1 MTPQRETLAG
11 PHVSLEG
18 IVSGEGG
25 RWWRLGLL
33 ERPSFLLLFEGET
46 CEPNPCENGGACLM
60 ALSNEAY
67 TCECRPGF
75 TGPNCASNMEVAAD
89 GEDSTSGGIF
99 LGPCHPNPCHNGGM
113 CEVSE
118 TYRGDTFIG
127 YVCKCA
133 PGFNGIHCQHTSSWN
148 YSELTAFHD
157 LPQDKLKPSAKE
169 KRNVNECER
178 DPCKN
183 GGICTDLV
191 ANYSCECP
199 GEYMGRNCQYKCSG
213 PLGMEGGI
221 ISNQQITA
229 SSTHRALFGLQ
240 KWYPYFAR
248 LNKKGLVNAWTAA
261 ENDRWPWI
269 QINLQRRMRVTGLI
283 TQGAKRIGSPEYV
296 KSYKVASSD
305 DGKTWRTYK
314 VKGTDEDM
322 VFRGNVDNN
331 TPSANSFT
339 PPIEAQYVRIYPQ
352 VCRRHCTL
360 RMELLGCELTGCSE
374 PLGMKSGHIQDYQI
388 TASSIFRTLN
398 MDMFTWEPGK
408 ARLDKQGKVNAWTA
422 GHSDQSQWLQIYIF
436 QKAQVKCAICTHI
449 IHQLRLCRVW
459 CLTAV
464 SQNMYL
470 KAGPF
475 RDFPGL
481 SARLLQGVDMLVP
494 TKITGVI
501 TQGAKDFG
509 HVQFVG
515 SYKVAYSN
523 DGERWHIYQD
533 EKQKKDK
540 VSLAF
545 GVLE

>member
-1 MTPQRETLAG
+1 MRMG
-11 PHVSLEG
+11 PLLVS
-18 IVSGEGG
+18 VSVVLCVSAAVPHTAKGE
-25 RWWRLGLL
+25 
-33 ERPSFLLLFEGET
+33 S
-46 CEPNPCENGGACLM
+46 CEPNPCENGGACLT

-89 GEDSTSGGIF
+89 GEDSAS
-99 LGPCHPNPCHNGGM
+99 GPCHPNPCHNGGM
-113 CEVSE
+113 CEISE

-127 YVCKCA
+127 YVCKCS
-133 PGFNGIHCQHTSSWN
+133 PGFNGLHCQH
-148 YSELTAFHD
+148 
-157 LPQDKLKPSAKE
+157 
-169 KRNVNECER
+169 NVNECER

-269 QINLQRRMRVTGLI
+269 QINLQRKMRVTGLI

-322 VFRGNVDNN
+322 IFRGNVDNN

-360 RMELLGCELTGCSE
+360 RMELLGCELSGCSE

-422 GHSDQSQWLQIYIF
+422 GHSDQSQWLQ
-436 QKAQVKCAICTHI
+436 
-449 IHQLRLCRVW
+449 L
-459 CLTAV
+459 
-464 SQNMYL
+464 
-470 KAGPF
+470 
-475 RDFPGL
+475 
-481 SARLLQGVDMLVP
+481 DMLVP

-515 SYKVAYSN
+515 SYKVAFSN

-540 VSLAF
+540 VFQGNFDNDTHRKNVIDPPIFARFIRILPWSWYGRITLRAELL
-545 GVLE
+545 GCTEEE

>member
-1 MTPQRETLAG
+1 MTMGEVRG
-11 PHVSLEG
+11 HSGG
-18 IVSGEGG
+18 I
-25 RWWRLGLL
+25 
-33 ERPSFLLLFEGET
+33 
-46 CEPNPCENGGACLM
+46 CEPNPCENGGACLS

-75 TGPNCASNMEVAAD
+75 TGPNCASNMEV
-89 GEDSTSGGIF
+89 
-99 LGPCHPNPCHNGGM
+99 GPCHPNPCHNGGM
-113 CEVSE
+113 CEISE

-127 YVCKCA
+127 YVCKCST
-133 PGFNGIHCQHTSSWN
+133 GFNGVHCQH
-148 YSELTAFHD
+148 
-157 LPQDKLKPSAKE
+157 
-169 KRNVNECER
+169 RNVNECER

-322 VFRGNVDNN
+322 SL
-331 TPSANSFT
+331 TPLQTRHLPLFHQLRPGANYKLFNSA
-339 PPIEAQYVRIYPQ
+339 
-352 VCRRHCTL
+352 
-360 RMELLGCELTGCSE
+360 GCSE

-422 GHSDQSQWLQIYIF
+422 GHSDQSQWLQ
-436 QKAQVKCAICTHI
+436 
-449 IHQLRLCRVW
+449 
-459 CLTAV
+459 
-464 SQNMYL
+464 
-470 KAGPF
+470 
-475 RDFPGL
+475 
-481 SARLLQGVDMLVP
+481 VDMLVP

-515 SYKVAYSN
+515 SYKVAFSN

-540 VSLAF
+540 VFQGNFDNDTHRKNVIDPPIYARFIRILPWSWYGRITLRAELL
-545 GVLE
+545 GCTEEE